1 MEGVE
6 HVPLV
11 EVTRGGIVESIH
23 YGTFCVVDRGGKVLA
38 QAGNPELLTY
48 PRSSLKPFQ
57 VLPLLE
63 QGGVAA
69 YGLSTEE
76 IAIMCGSHAGT
87 ALHQSVLEGLH
98 RKIGITEADLACG
111 IHWPSD
117 AETRTAMKLAG
128 LAPTQLHH
136 NCSGKHSGMLADA
149 LLMGVSKEAYLD
161 PGHPVQVSIRK
172 TVAEMVV
179 MDPEEMPQATDGC
192 SAPVYAIPMRKMAH
206 AVAKLA
212 DPVGLGRVRGAAC
225 HTITSAMMT
234 SPVLV
239 AGPHQFDTELMI
251 VGGGR
256 LFSKVGAEGYQSI
269 GVMPGVLAEGSPGI
283 GIAIKIADG
292 DPHGRARSSVSLTIL
307 AALGILDDQDLAR
320 LGSYGN
326 VPIKNWR
333 GIVVGEVRPAF
344 SWSELVHQGE

>member
-1 MEGVE
+1 MEHVE
-6 HVPLV
+6 HIPLV

-23 YGTFCVVDRGGKVLA
+23 YGAFCVVDRGGKVLA
-38 QAGNPELLTY
+38 QAGDPELMTY

-76 IAIMCGSHAGT
+76 IAIMCASHAGT

-136 NCSGKHSGMLADA
+136 NCSGKHSGMLAAA
-149 LLMGVSKEAYLD
+149 LMLGVSKEAYLD

-172 TVAEMVV
+172 TVAEMVD
-179 MDPEEMPQATDGC
+179 MDSEEMPLGTDGC
-192 SAPVYAIPMRKMAH
+192 SAPVYAIPLRKMAH
-206 AVAKLA
+206 AVAKMA
-212 DPVGLGRVRGAAC
+212 DPAGLGQVRAAAC
-225 HTITSAMMT
+225 RIITSAMMT
-234 SPVLV
+234 SPIMV
-239 AGPHQFDTELMI
+239 AGPHQFDSELMI
-251 VGGGR
+251 VGGGK
-256 LFSKVGAEGYQSI
+256 LFSKGGAEGYQII
-269 GVMPGVLAEGSPGI
+269 GVMPGVIAEGSHGI
-283 GIAIKIADG
+283 GVAIKIADG

-307 AALGILDDQDLAR
+307 SALGILNDQDLAR
-320 LGSYGN
+320 LGAYGN
-326 VPIKNWR
+326 VPVKNWR
-333 GIVVGEVRPAF
+333 GLVVGEVRPAF
-344 SWSELVHQGE
+344 SWVDLSHQAA

>member
-1 MEGVE
+1 ME
-6 HVPLV
+6 HVKHTPLV

-23 YGTFCVVDRGGKVLA
+23 YGTFCIVDQRGKVLA
-38 QAGNPELLTY
+38 QAGDPERMTY

-63 QGGVAA
+63 HGGVAA
-69 YGLSTEE
+69 YGLTTEE

-136 NCSGKHSGMLADA
+136 NCSGKHSGMLANA
-149 LLMGVSKEAYLD
+149 LLHGVSKEAYLD
-161 PGHPVQVSIRK
+161 PSHPVQVLIRK
-172 TVAEMVV
+172 TIAQMAEV
-179 MDPEEMPQATDGC
+179 DPEAMPLGTDGC
-192 SAPVYAIPMRKMAH
+192 SAPVYAIPVRKMAH

-212 DPVGLGRVRGAAC
+212 DPVGLAQVRAVAC
-225 HTITSAMMT
+225 RTITSAMMA
-234 SPVLV
+234 SPVMV
-239 AGPHQFDTELMI
+239 AGPSQFDTELMI
-251 VGGGR
+251 VGGGK
-256 LFSKVGAEGYQSI
+256 LFSKGGAEGYHVI
-269 GVMPGVLAEGSPGI
+269 GVMPGVITEGSPGI

-292 DPHGRARSSVSLTIL
+292 DPHGRARTSVSLTIL
-307 AALGILDDQDLAR
+307 SALGILNNHDLAR

-326 VPIKNWR
+326 VPVKNWR
-333 GIVVGEVRPAF
+333 GMVVGEVRPAF
-344 SWSELVHQGE
+344 SWSDLSHQAA